1 MRNSTVKV
9 AIFCVVS
16 TVVFSSCVKKTFNT
30 ATQPIVKTSKTIWN
44 CVSALF
50 GCSSNKKAIK
60 TQQPHAHRPPT
71 AAKADNKKMVKG
83 R

>member
-16 TVVFSSCVKKTFNT
+16 TVVFSSCVKRTFDT
-30 ATQPIVKTSKTIWN
+30 ATKPIVKTSKTIWN

-50 GCSSNKKAIK
+50 GCSSKKKGVK
-60 TQQPHAHRPPT
+60 TEQPHSHRPPT
-71 AAKADNKKMVKG
+71 AAKAAKKKMVKG
-83 R
+83 K